1 MFLNKI
7 GLTKTVPSFNGEAK
21 VASKARQRKMIILK
35 FIFRIFRETE
45 PEDKIEFL
53 LLDLSFANRM
63 LYQYLPVFTSVLAFT
78 VENSRSKN
86 I

>member
-1 MFLNKI
+1 
-7 GLTKTVPSFNGEAK
+7 
-21 VASKARQRKMIILK
+21 MIILK